1 MRVYLDTNVIL
12 DYLLDSR
19 GNFHEPAVE
28 VMRLVASR
36 RIAGGFSTTQATDL
50 YCHLRKAAGD
60 DVARRALRGL
70 YSLCDLYPTPPVAC
84 LDALDSG
91 IPDYE
96 DAVQIET
103 ARQNACDL
111 IVTRN
116 LRDYEDSSVPY
127 IDPTGLLAFMGIGKF
142 SVS

>member
-1 MRVYLDTNVIL
+1 MRIYLDANVIL

-19 GNFHEPAVE
+19 DPFHESAVE

-50 YCHLRKAAGD
+50 YYHLRKAAGD

-70 YSLCDLYPTPPVAC
+70 YSLCDLYATPPSAC

-103 ARQNACDL
+103 ARHNACDL
-111 IVTRN
+111 ILTRN

-127 IDPTGLLAFMGIGKF
+127 MDPAGFLSFVG
-142 SVS
+142 VR